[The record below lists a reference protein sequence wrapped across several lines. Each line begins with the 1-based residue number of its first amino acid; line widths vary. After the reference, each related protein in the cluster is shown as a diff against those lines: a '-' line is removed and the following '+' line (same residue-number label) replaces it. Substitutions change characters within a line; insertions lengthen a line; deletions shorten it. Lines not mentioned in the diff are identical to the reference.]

1 MFRVIC
7 FVAALALSNAIFG
20 GDVAEMFRERAK
32 CTVSVK
38 YSIQLEE
45 NRRQISTTAMVA
57 SPDGLIVVPASEIPL
72 ELRHDELA
80 DFKVYAFGG
89 DVDGYPAKYLG
100 ADVLTGTHFLK
111 IDGGLPKE
119 MSAYTKFGRAKASVC
134 GRVWGIGI
142 SNEAL
147 LFEPYYME
155 SYVSYVGRRPLL
167 RAQTGGTVAAIGA
180 PVFDSNGDFVGW
192 ADSQAG
198 ENLLLYAG
206 KLNGAPIS
214 LVSPFL
220 SNSFMFPEELDAVL
234 KRVPSNPQG
243 DKYGWLGLVGTKVL
257 KREVA
262 KMMGITGKSALLV
275 SEIVKNSAAEKAG
288 LKKGDIIVA
297 VDGKPIA
304 ENGEEFVLYDFR
316 SKFALKK
323 AGEKIVFSVVRG
335 ADEPRDF
342 TLSVG
347 ESPKTYRQARTKYF
361 KKIGFSV
368 RDCLVDDAFARKN
381 FSADMDAA
389 VVKYVKPNSPAASAM
404 PSALA
409 VGDLIKEVN
418 SKPVSSYTEAV
429 DEISKLAADGKTKE
443 IVILAEDLKETKVVR
458 IKLD

>member
-7 FVAALALSNAIFG
+7 FVAAFAVSNALFG
-20 GDVAEMFRERAK
+20 GNIAEMFAERAK
-32 CTVSVK
+32 CAVSVK

-45 NRRQISTTAMVA
+45 NRRQISTTGMAA
-57 SPDGLIVVPASEIPL
+57 DSDGLIVVPSSEIPL

-80 DFKVYAFGG
+80 DFRVYAFGG

-100 ADVLTGTHFLK
+100 ADALSGTHFLR
-111 IDGGLPKE
+111 IEGGLPKV
-119 MSAYTKFGRAKASVC
+119 MAPFTKFRRAKTSM
-134 GRVWGIGI
+134 GRKVWGAGL

-155 SYVSYVGRRPLL
+155 SYVSYVGRRPIM
-167 RAQTGGTVAAIGA
+167 RAQTGGAVAAVGT
-180 PVFDSNGDFVGW
+180 PVFDENGDFVGW

-198 ENLLLYAG
+198 KNMLLYAG
-206 KLNGAPIS
+206 KLNGAPIT
-214 LVSPFL
+214 LLSPFE
-220 SNSFMFPEELDAVL
+220 SNSFMFPEELEAIL
-234 KRVPSNPQG
+234 KRIPSNPQG

-262 KMMGITGKSALLV
+262 KMMGITGKSAFLV

-297 VDGKPIA
+297 IDGSPIA
-304 ENGEEFVLYDFR
+304 ENSEEFALYDFKM
-316 SKFALKK
+316 KFATKK
-323 AGEKIVFSVVRG
+323 AGENVVFSVVRG

-342 TLSVG
+342 PLVVG
-347 ESPKTYRQARTKYF
+347 ESPKTHRQARTKYF

-381 FSADMDAA
+381 FSADLDAA

-409 VGDLIKEVN
+409 AGDLIKEVN
-418 SKPVSSYTEAV
+418 SKPVKSYQNAV
-429 DEISKLAADGKTKE
+429 DEISKLADGGKTGE